1 MFGEGSVKE
10 MDAVQRETLDHL
22 YEGIAVFGS
31 DGKIKLHNPIF
42 LRFWDLG
49 NKITSS
55 DLHLSD
61 VIEMIKDTID
71 SGDLESAKDYIGQL
85 GDYLKVRDQNVLQM
99 IATGNKILDK
109 LEKNEGLTD
118 SKNDVMLVTGL
129 YDKKKIN

>member
-1 MFGEGSVKE
+1 MSEITKD
-10 MDAVQRETLDHL
+10 MM
-22 YEGIAVFGS
+22 
-31 DGKIKLHNPIF
+31 KIKPM
-42 LRFWDLG
+42 DLDING
-49 NKITSS
+49 MKTV
-55 DLHLSD
+55 SD

-109 LEKNEGLTD
+109 LEQNDGLTD
-118 SKNDVMLVTGL
+118 DLNDVMLVTGL